1 MTWLS
6 DLKRGLQ
13 RFGEQEKPRAE
24 RRAAPGLAA
33 RYGIKYATDS
43 AGIKDISSS
52 GIYLFTEKRLRTGE
66 LATLE
71 LREEGE
77 PEQSEDLQISVHA
90 RVAREGEDGIGLS
103 FLLPP
108 GMNTDLWG
116 VLVRNIVLLTDHQ
129 QVAEMFLT
137 LRTILFLCRICQ
149 AEAEEAIHLL
159 GGQLDA
165 ERTAN
170 VVRIAI
176 AAEHQLNTDPE
187 FDSMRADPKLV
198 ANLLRDGSWAPDD
211 LTLQL
216 WTGLLVSSCSTDASD
231 DANRVLA
238 ELLVQFTATQAKIF
252 ILACERTLASAQAS
266 GKPASGPVV
275 LTPKE
280 MVELTG
286 VHDLFRN
293 ATDLAYLFNLG
304 LIEKV
309 FDFTSYH
316 DAEQF
321 DISPTLLGL
330 ELYKHCH
337 GSREKL
343 APELVESAR
352 THLANFLPA
361 PQPTD
366 VYSPT
371 PFYSPPDS

>member
-1 MTWLS
+1 MSWLK
-6 DLKRGLQ
+6 DIKRGLQ

-24 RRAAPGLAA
+24 RRPAPGLAA
-33 RYGIKYATDS
+33 RYGIKRATDP

-66 LATLE
+66 LATLV
-71 LREEGE
+71 LREENE
-77 PEQSEDLQISVHA
+77 PEQSDDLQVSVHA

-103 FLLPP
+103 FVMPP

-116 VLVRNIVLLTDHQ
+116 VLVRNIVLLTDHD
-129 QVAEMFLT
+129 QVADMFHT

-159 GGQLDA
+159 GGQFDA
-165 ERTAN
+165 ERTAT
-170 VVRIAI
+170 VVKIAL
-176 AAEHQLNTDPE
+176 AAEQQLAAEPDHE
-187 FDSMRADPKLV
+187 SMRANPELV
-198 ANLLRDGSWAPDD
+198 AKILRDGSWAPDE
-211 LTLQL
+211 LNVQF
-216 WTGLLVSSCSTDASD
+216 WTGLLVSSCSTGSPD
-231 DANRVLA
+231 DSNRVLA
-238 ELLVQFTATQAKIF
+238 ELLVQFTATQARIF
-252 ILACERTLASAQAS
+252 KLACERTLERVQGSS
-266 GKPASGPVV
+266 RPVSSPVV

-286 VHDLFRN
+286 VHDLYRN

-316 DAEQF
+316 DADQF

-337 GSREKL
+337 GFREKL
-343 APELVESAR
+343 APELVESAT

-366 VYSPT
+366 IDGPT
-371 PFYSPPDS
+371 AFYSSPKS

>member
-1 MTWLS
+1 MRS
-6 DLKRGLQ
+6 AV
-13 RFGEQEKPRAE
+13 PRPDWPPVT
-24 RRAAPGLAA
+24 AALA
-33 RYGIKYATDS
+33 IATDS

-52 GIYLFTEKRLRTGE
+52 GIYLFTEKRLPTGE
-66 LATLE
+66 LATLV

-108 GMNTDLWG
+108 GMNPDLWG

-129 QVAEMFLT
+129 QVAEMFHT
-137 LRTILFLCRICQ
+137 LRTILFLCQICQ

-165 ERTAN
+165 ERTAK

-176 AAEHQLNTDPE
+176 AAEHQLNADPQL
-187 FDSMRADPKLV
+187 DSMRGDPKLV
-198 ANLLRDGSWAPDD
+198 ATILRDGSWAPDD
-211 LTLQL
+211 LMLQL
-216 WTGLLVSSCSTDASD
+216 WTGLLVSSCSTESPD
-231 DANRVLA
+231 DANRILA

-252 ILACERTLASAQAS
+252 KLACERALNGAHDAGNA
-266 GKPASGPVV
+266 ASGPVV

-280 MVELTG
+280 IVELTG
-286 VHDLFRN
+286 IHDLYRN

-316 DAEQF
+316 DAERF
-321 DISPTLLGL
+321 DISPTLLGI

-337 GSREKL
+337 GSRERL
-343 APELVESAR
+343 APELVESAK
-352 THLANFLPA
+352 THLSNFLPA
-361 PQPTD
+361 PQSAD
-366 VYSPT
+366 VNSPT
-371 PFYSPPDS
+371 PFYSAPDS

>member
-1 MTWLS
+1 MAWLK
-6 DLKRGLQ
+6 DLKQGLK

-24 RRAAPGLAA
+24 RRAAHGLAA
-33 RYGIKYATDS
+33 RYGIKYPTDS

-52 GIYLFTEKRLRTGE
+52 GIYLFTEKRLHTGE
-66 LATLE
+66 LATLV
-71 LREEGE
+71 LREEGKT
-77 PEQSEDLQISVHA
+77 EQSEELQFSVHA

-103 FLLPP
+103 FVLPP

-129 QVAEMFLT
+129 QVADMFHA
-137 LRTILFLCRICQ
+137 LRTVLFLCQICQ
-149 AEAEEAIHLL
+149 AEAEEAIQLL

-176 AAEHQLNTDPE
+176 AAEHQLNTDPG
-187 FDSMRADPKLV
+187 FDNMRADPKLV
-198 ANLLRDGSWAPDD
+198 ANILRDGSWAPDD

-216 WTGLLVSSCSTDASD
+216 WTGLLVSSCATDSPD
-231 DANRVLA
+231 DANRILA

-252 ILACERTLASAQAS
+252 MFACERTLNGAQAS
-266 GKPASGPVV
+266 GSSVAGPVV

-280 MVELTG
+280 IVELTG
-286 VHDLFRN
+286 IHDLYRN

-316 DAEQF
+316 DADQF
-321 DISPTLLGL
+321 DISPTPLGL

-337 GSREKL
+337 GSRERL
-343 APELVESAR
+343 EPELVESAK

-361 PQPTD
+361 PQPAD
-366 VYSPT
+366 VKSAI
-371 PFYSPPDS
+371 PFYSAPDS

>member
-108 GMNTDLWG
+108 GMNPDLWG

-129 QVAEMFLT
+129 QVAEMFHT

-187 FDSMRADPKLV
+187 FESMRADPKLV

-216 WTGLLVSSCSTDASD
+216 WTGLLVSSCSTDPSD

-266 GKPASGPVV
+266 GNRVSGPVV

-316 DAEQF
+316 DVEQF

-330 ELYKHCH
+330 ELYRHCH
-337 GSREKL
+337 GSRERL
-343 APELVESAR
+343 APELVESAK

-371 PFYSPPDS
+371 PFYSAPDS

>member
-1 MTWLS
+1 MAWLN
-6 DLKRGLQ
+6 DLKRGLR
-13 RFGEQEKPRAE
+13 RFGEQEKARAE
-24 RRAAPGLAA
+24 RRSAPGLAA
-33 RYGIKYATDS
+33 RYGIKTATDA

-52 GIYLFTEKRLRTGE
+52 GIYLFTEKRLHTGE
-66 LATLE
+66 LATLV
-71 LREEGE
+71 LREERE
-77 PEQSEDLQISVHA
+77 PEQNDELQISVHA

-103 FLLPP
+103 FVLPA

-116 VLVRNIVLLTDHQ
+116 VLVRNIVLLTDRE
-129 QVAEMFLT
+129 QVAEMFHN
-137 LRTILFLCRICQ
+137 LRTILFLCQICQ

-176 AAEHQLNTDPE
+176 AAEHQLNADPG

-198 ANLLRDGSWAPDD
+198 ATILRDGSWAPDD

-216 WTGLLVSSCSTDASD
+216 WTGLLVSSCSTDSPD
-231 DANRVLA
+231 GTNQVLA

-252 ILACERTLASAQAS
+252 KLACERTLIRADAS
-266 GKPASGPVV
+266 GNPTSGSVV

-304 LIEKV
+304 LIDKV

-316 DAEQF
+316 DADQF
-321 DISPTLLGL
+321 DVSPTLLGI

-337 GSREKL
+337 GSGERL
-343 APELVESAR
+343 APELVDSAR

-371 PFYSPPDS
+371 PFYSPPES

>member
-6 DLKRGLQ
+6 DLKRGIQ

-24 RRAAPGLAA
+24 RHAAPGLAA
-33 RYGIKYATDS
+33 RYGIKYANDP

-52 GIYLFTEKRLRTGE
+52 GIYLFTEKRLHTGE
-66 LATLE
+66 LATLV
-71 LREEGE
+71 LREEGKT
-77 PEQSEDLQISVHA
+77 EQTEELQFSVHA
-90 RVAREGEDGIGLS
+90 CVAREGEDGIGLS
-103 FLLPP
+103 FVLPP

-129 QVAEMFLT
+129 QVADMFHT
-137 LRTILFLCRICQ
+137 LRTILFLCQVCQ

-165 ERTAN
+165 ERAAN

-176 AAEHQLNTDPE
+176 GAEHQLNTDPD

-198 ANLLRDGSWAPDD
+198 AAILRDGSWAPDD
-211 LTLQL
+211 LTMQL
-216 WTGLLVSSCSTDASD
+216 WTGLLVSSCSSDAPN
-231 DANRVLA
+231 DANRILA
-238 ELLVQFTATQAKIF
+238 ELLVQFTATQTKIF
-252 ILACERTLASAQAS
+252 KFACERALNDMQHS
-266 GKPASGPVV
+266 GKAISGPVV
-275 LTPKE
+275 LTPKQI
-280 MVELTG
+280 VELTG
-286 VHDLFRN
+286 IHDLYRN

-316 DAEQF
+316 DADQF
-321 DISPTLLGL
+321 DISPTLLGI

-343 APELVESAR
+343 AQELVESAK
-352 THLANFLPA
+352 THLTNFLPA
-361 PQPTD
+361 PQPAD
-366 VYSPT
+366 VNSPT
-371 PFYSPPDS
+371 PFYSAPDS

>member
-1 MTWLS
+1 
-6 DLKRGLQ
+6 LKRGLQ

-108 GMNTDLWG
+108 GMNPDLWG

-129 QVAEMFLT
+129 QVAEMFHT

-187 FDSMRADPKLV
+187 FESMRADPKLV

-216 WTGLLVSSCSTDASD
+216 WTGLLVSSCSTDPSD

-266 GKPASGPVV
+266 GNRVSGPVV

-316 DAEQF
+316 DVEQF

-330 ELYKHCH
+330 ELYRHCH
-337 GSREKL
+337 GSRERL
-343 APELVESAR
+343 APELVESAK

-371 PFYSPPDS
+371 PFYSAPDS

>member
-1 MTWLS
+1 MAWLK

-33 RYGIKYATDS
+33 LYGIEHATDS

-66 LATLE
+66 VATLV
-71 LREEGE
+71 LREESE
-77 PEQSEDLQISVHA
+77 PEQSEELQISVHA

-108 GMNTDLWG
+108 GMNPDLWG

-129 QVAEMFLT
+129 QVAEMFHT

-170 VVRIAI
+170 VVKIAI
-176 AAEHQLNTDPE
+176 AAEHRLNSDPG

-198 ANLLRDGSWAPDD
+198 AVILRDGSWAPDD

-216 WTGLLVSSCSTDASD
+216 WTGLLVSSCSTESPD
-231 DANRVLA
+231 DANQILA

-252 ILACERTLASAQAS
+252 QHACERTLASVQTS
-266 GKPASGPVV
+266 GNPAPGAVV

-316 DAEQF
+316 DADQF
-321 DISPTLLGL
+321 DITPTLLGL

-337 GSREKL
+337 GSRERL
-343 APELVESAR
+343 APELVESGK

-361 PQPTD
+361 PQPAD

-371 PFYSPPDS
+371 PFYSPPES